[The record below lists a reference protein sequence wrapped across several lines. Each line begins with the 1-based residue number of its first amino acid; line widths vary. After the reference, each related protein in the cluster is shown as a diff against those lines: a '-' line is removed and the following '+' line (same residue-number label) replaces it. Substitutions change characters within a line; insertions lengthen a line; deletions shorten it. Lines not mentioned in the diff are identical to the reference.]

1 MARVDE
7 NIQERDKEIRLGVR
21 YSVLLET
28 VSDIPFPSSPL
39 FSLELFEESVSRGE
53 GIIQHPFDDSSLPS
67 SFSSSSPSSIV
78 TLVLQDSG
86 NEANYESLVQG

>member
-53 GIIQHPFDDSSLPS
+53 GIIQHPFDDSAP
-67 SFSSSSPSSIV
+67 SSSSPSSIV
-78 TLVLQDSG
+78 ILVLQDSE